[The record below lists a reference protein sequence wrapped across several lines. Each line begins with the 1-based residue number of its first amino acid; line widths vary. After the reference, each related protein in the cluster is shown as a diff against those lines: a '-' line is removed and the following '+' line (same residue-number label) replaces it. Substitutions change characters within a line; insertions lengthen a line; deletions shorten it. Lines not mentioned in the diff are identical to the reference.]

1 MPNIAAALKDEIAR
15 IARKEMRAELLKL
28 KTVSTQNRT
37 EISELKKRLATLEK
51 QGKRTVA
58 PASKKTFA
66 LSADPAAML
75 LRFSAKGLASQ
86 RRRLG
91 LNANDMGALLG
102 VSGQTV
108 YKWEEGKAR
117 PRASQMQVIS
127 GLRGIGKRE
136 AAARLLAMQG

>member
-15 IARKEMRAELLKL
+15 IARKEMRAELLKI
-28 KTVSTQNRT
+28 KTTAMQNKAD
-37 EISELKKRLATLEK
+37 IAALKKQLAALEQ
-51 QGKRTVA
+51 QGKRTVTTA
-58 PASKKTFA
+58 AKKTVS
-66 LSADPAAML
+66 LTVDPAAML

-117 PRASQMQVIS
+117 PRASQMQVIA

-136 AAARLLAMQG
+136 AAARLLSMQA

>member
-15 IARKEMRAELLKL
+15 IVRKEMRAEMLKL
-28 KTVSTQNRT
+28 KKVTAQSRAD
-37 EISELKKRLATLEK
+37 IALFKKRLSALEQ
-51 QGKRTVA
+51 QGKRSVSVT
-58 PASKKTFA
+58 PKKTFA
-66 LSADPAAML
+66 ISVDPTAIL

-117 PRASQMQVIS
+117 PRASQMSVIA
-127 GLRGIGKRE
+127 GMRGMGKRE
-136 AAARLLAMQG
+136 AAARLAAMQA